1 MTRKL
6 LLGCLAL
13 ALPLF
18 ATASD
23 DWVAVWGAAPQLT
36 EPNNMPPAPGLENA
50 TLHQVLR
57 TSAGAKQLRVRV
69 SNAFGD
75 GPLEIRSARVGLH
88 AGQGSVVAG
97 SCRRITFGASESVTI
112 PAGESLLSDPIDLE
126 LCGPSDLAV
135 TLGLGEVP
143 DAVTGHPG
151 SRTTSWL
158 LTQEPPVPSPLSGA
172 VPVDHW
178 YLLSGLEARG
188 GAATATLA
196 VLGDSIS
203 DGRGS
208 TTNGNDRWPDRLVAR
223 LQADPG
229 RAHIAVVNQGIG
241 GNCVLRGGLGPNA
254 LSRFERDILDQPGVR
269 WLIIFEGVNDLGGS
283 GTPDATA
290 DQLIVAYK
298 DMIARARARGIR
310 VFAGTI
316 TPLGGSFYDNP
327 GVDAARQKVNDWIRG
342 SGAFDGVID
351 FDAAVRD
358 PENPARLASQYD
370 SGDQLHLNPNGYR
383 ALADAID
390 LSLLAE

>member
-1 MTRKL
+1 
-6 LLGCLAL
+6 
-13 ALPLF
+13 
-18 ATASD
+18 
-23 DWVAVWGAAPQLT
+23 
-36 EPNNMPPAPGLENA
+36 
-50 TLHQVLR
+50 
-57 TSAGAKQLRVRV
+57 
-69 SNAFGD
+69 
-75 GPLEIRSARVGLH
+75 
-88 AGQGSVVAG
+88 
-97 SCRRITFGASESVTI
+97 
-112 PAGESLLSDPIDLE
+112 
-126 LCGPSDLAV
+126 
-135 TLGLGEVP
+135 
-143 DAVTGHPG
+143 
-151 SRTTSWL
+151 
-158 LTQEPPVPSPLSGA
+158 
-172 VPVDHW
+172 
-178 YLLSGLEARG
+178 
-188 GAATATLA
+188 LA